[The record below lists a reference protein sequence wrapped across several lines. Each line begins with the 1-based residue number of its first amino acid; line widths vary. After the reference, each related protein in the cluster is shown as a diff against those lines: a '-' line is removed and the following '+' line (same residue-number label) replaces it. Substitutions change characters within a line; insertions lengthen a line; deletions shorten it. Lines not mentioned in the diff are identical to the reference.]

1 MVDKP
6 SSEGGGPADVSS
18 LEARLSAVL
27 EAVSDGFYAVDRDW
41 RYVIFNRAAEAYF
54 GVSREFLL
62 GKVMWE
68 VFPQG
73 VGTPFERACRLARD
87 EGITSAFE
95 TRSRMRPDRIVEL
108 SICPMPDGGV
118 AVVLNDITERRRAE
132 EARELLIREVDHRA
146 RNMLSVVQSIIQL
159 TPAPNLAVYREMVLG
174 RVAAL
179 ARAQSMLANS
189 RWEGASL
196 AEVVRDGLAAL
207 GRPEACEVDGP
218 EIGLAPDQVQSVS
231 MIVHELAT
239 NARKHGAFSIESGRV
254 AVTWTVR
261 PNKGARLVWKETGG
275 PACAPPTRRG
285 FGSRL
290 IHDLARQLGG
300 EAHFHWRGEGLEVE
314 LTAPLAPRED

>member
-6 SSEGGGPADVSS
+6 SFEAGGPGEVSS

-54 GVSREFLL
+54 GVSRDMLL

-73 VGTPFERACRLARD
+73 VGTPFERACFLARD
-87 EGITSAFE
+87 EGLTSAFE

-118 AVVLNDITERRRAE
+118 AVVLNDITDRRRAE

-159 TPAPNLAVYREMVLG
+159 TPAPSLAAYKEVVLG

-179 ARAQSMLANS
+179 ARAQSVLADS

-196 AEVVRDGLAAL
+196 DGVVRDGLAAV
-207 GRPEACEVDGP
+207 GRPEACEVEGP
-218 EIGLAPDQVQSVS
+218 EVGLAPDQVQSVS

-239 NARKHGAFSIESGRV
+239 NARKHGAFSVEPGRV
-254 AVTWTVR
+254 SVTWTQR
-261 PNKGARLVWKETGG
+261 PGRGLRLAWKERDG
-275 PACAPPTRRG
+275 PPCGAPARRG

-300 EAHFHWRGEGLEVE
+300 EAHFHWRTEGLEVE
-314 LTAPLAPRED
+314 LTAAPPPRET

>member
-6 SSEGGGPADVSS
+6 T

-41 RYVIFNRAAEAYF
+41 RYVLFNRAAEAYF
-54 GVSREFLL
+54 GVRRDMLL

-73 VGTPFERACRLARD
+73 VGTPFERACMLARD
-87 EGITSAFE
+87 QGVTSAFE
-95 TRSRMRPDRIVEL
+95 TSSRMRPDRIVEL

-118 AVVLNDITERRRAE
+118 AVVLNDITDRRRAE

-159 TPAPNLAVYREMVLG
+159 TPAPSLPAYKEMVLG

-179 ARAQSMLANS
+179 ARAQSMLAHS

-196 AEVVRDGLAAL
+196 DKVVRDGLAAV
-207 GRPEACEVDGP
+207 GRPEACEVAGP
-218 EIGLAPDQVQSVS
+218 EIALGPDQVQSVS

-239 NARKHGAFSIESGRV
+239 NARKHGAFSVETGRV
-254 AVTWTVR
+254 SVSWA
-261 PNKGARLVWKETGG
+261 ARHGDGLHLVWAERGG
-275 PACAPPTRRG
+275 PPCVAPARRG

-300 EAHFHWRGEGLEVE
+300 EAHFHWRPEGLEVE
-314 LTAPLAPRED
+314 LAAPLPPPREA